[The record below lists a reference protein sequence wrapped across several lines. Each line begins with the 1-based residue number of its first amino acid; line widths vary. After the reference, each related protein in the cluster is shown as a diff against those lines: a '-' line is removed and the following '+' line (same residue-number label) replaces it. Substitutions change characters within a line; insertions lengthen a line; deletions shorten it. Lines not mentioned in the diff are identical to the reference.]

1 MGDILCQH
9 KCETIFSSMLNWI
22 MNRRIYPQNIWPPR
36 IVSVKDYMH
45 FPLSLDHLRRILIA
59 VLNRAYNSSSKEE
72 SGAPITARLKLWGVN
87 SGLGG
92 RCTALNFIISIFCQ
106 NHITVLCSIYSS
118 QRLKALYHRN
128 KSARHC

>member
-1 MGDILCQH
+1 MTPHDAFWTKITC
-9 KCETIFSSMLNWI
+9 TS
-22 MNRRIYPQNIWPPR
+22 
-36 IVSVKDYMH
+36 H

-59 VLNRAYNSSSKEE
+59 VINHAHNSSSKEG
-72 SGAPITARLKLWGVN
+72 SSAPITARLKLWGVN

-118 QRLKALYHRN
+118 QRL
-128 KSARHC
+128 RHLITGIRVPDTVRAVNVLCLIKIDLICATFTSLLNHNTS